1 MINIQNFQ
9 EPVFVESNWDDIYK
23 ELFQA
28 YERVSGQPISKGQLE
43 AVLLS
48 IFAYRENLLR
58 ILINET
64 AKQNL
69 LAYARGEVLDHL
81 GALLGVSRLSAS
93 PAMTMLR
100 FYFSNL
106 DRNILIPK
114 GTRVASKDGKVVFE
128 TTGDINVEAQ
138 TVYIDVQAICT
149 QEGEIGNGYYLTQIS
164 ELVDPVPYVEKVEN
178 VSISYGGQDE
188 ENDERFRA
196 RIRLA
201 PESFSNAGSKGAY
214 EFWAKTAHQD
224 IVDVSVLS
232 PSPGVVKVV
241 VLMKNGQIPSPEIL
255 QKVSDTLNDE
265 KVRPLTDR
273 VIVSPPEMI
282 EYSILGTIYL
292 YKNTPFAD
300 AILEQAY
307 KVCEDYA
314 NLLKNKLGKD
324 IVPEELIKAIQSLSG
339 VYRVVLESPLHT
351 ILTDEQVAI
360 CQSITLNIAGSV
372 DG

>member
-1 MINIQNFQ
+1 MIDIMTIP
-9 EPVFVESNWDDIYK
+9 EPVFVEANWEKIFT
-23 ELFQA
+23 ELLQA
-28 YERVSGQPISKGQLE
+28 YELAIGKPVSKGQLE

-81 GALLGVSRLSAS
+81 GALLGVYRL
-93 PAMTMLR
+93 PATKARTTLR
-100 FYFSNL
+100 FYFSEL
-106 DRNILIPK
+106 DRDILIPK
-114 GTRVASKDGKVVFE
+114 GTKVATKDDKAVFE
-128 TTGDINVEAQ
+128 TAEDVSVKAGEQYVDVLALCTEAG
-138 TVYIDVQAICT
+138 TH
-149 QEGEIGNGYYLTQIS
+149 GNGYFPRQIS
-164 ELVDPVPYVEKVEN
+164 VLIDPVPYVEKVEN
-178 VSISYGGQDE
+178 ISISFGGSDVE
-188 ENDERFRA
+188 DDERFRY
-196 RIRLA
+196 RIQLA
-201 PESFSNAGSKGAY
+201 PESFSNAGSV
-214 EFWAKTAHQD
+214 
-224 IVDVSVLS
+224 IS

-273 VIVSPPEMI
+273 VIVSQPEVI

-314 NLLKNKLGKD
+314 NLLKNKLGKN

-339 VYRVVLESPLHT
+339 VYRVVLENPQHT

>member
-1 MINIQNFQ
+1 MIDLKTIP
-9 EPVFVESNWDDIYK
+9 EPVFVEANWEKIFA
-23 ELFQA
+23 ELLQA
-28 YERVSGQPISKGQLE
+28 YELAIGKPVSKGQLE

-69 LAYARGEVLDHL
+69 LAYAQGEVLDHL
-81 GALLGVSRLSAS
+81 GALLGVYRLPATK
-93 PAMTMLR
+93 AMTTLR
-100 FYFSNL
+100 FYFSDL
-106 DRNILIPK
+106 DRDILIPG
-114 GTRVASKDGKVVFE
+114 GTKVATEDDKAVFE
-128 TTGDINVEAQ
+128 TAEDVSVKAGTQYVDVLALCTEAG
-138 TVYIDVQAICT
+138 T
-149 QEGEIGNGYYLTQIS
+149 IGNGYFPGQIS
-164 ELVDPVPYVEKVEN
+164 VLIDPVPYVEKVEN
-178 VSISYGGQDE
+178 ISISFGGSDVE
-188 ENDERFRA
+188 DDERFRY
-196 RIRLA
+196 RIQLA
-201 PESFSNAGSKGAY
+201 PESFSNAGSRGAY

-273 VIVSPPEMI
+273 VIVSPPEVV
-282 EYSILGTIYL
+282 EFSILGTIYL

-324 IVPEELIKAIQSLSG
+324 IVPEELVKSIQSIGG
-339 VYRVVLESPLHT
+339 VYRVVLESPQHT
-351 ILTDEQVAI
+351 VLTDEQVAI